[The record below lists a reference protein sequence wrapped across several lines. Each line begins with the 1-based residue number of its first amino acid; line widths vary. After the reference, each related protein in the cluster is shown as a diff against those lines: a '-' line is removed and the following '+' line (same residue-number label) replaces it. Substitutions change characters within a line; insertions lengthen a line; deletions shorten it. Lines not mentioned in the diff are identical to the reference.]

1 VTDAAISTARRA
13 TDAATDAR
21 RATWTRRAKTIP
33 IVLGATAAGAAASPV
48 IAAVA
53 TGRDLAR
60 RDTRLPTLRMAA
72 FVGQYLLNDS
82 AEILAAGPL
91 WLAAGCGTRLDQPRS
106 RRRHERLQ
114 AWSIGVLA
122 RRAEKLLGVRLAIE
136 AATDLRAVFHPGP
149 VIVVCRHVSLLD
161 ASLPAL
167 LAQQAGM
174 HTRGVVM
181 AELLADPGFDL
192 LYQRS
197 GSVFVARDHAPEARV
212 QVAHL
217 AAGLDPGAAAAI
229 FPEGRLFRSDVLTA
243 SLARLR
249 ERAPDRAS
257 RLSHLR
263 HLLPPRPAGFQALL
277 EGAPDADVVV
287 VNHAGLDPYPR
298 IAELARHV
306 PLAAP
311 IAVHV
316 ARIARADIPATPE
329 HQTVWLDERWC
340 DMDGWVDDRLGA
352 LRP

>member
-1 VTDAAISTARRA
+1 VTDAAVVA
-13 TDAATDAR
+13 AR

-53 TGRDLAR
+53 AGRDLAR
-60 RDTRLPTLRMAA
+60 GDTRLPTVRMAA

-91 WLAAGCGTRLDQPRS
+91 WVAAGCGTRLDQPRS
-106 RRRHERLQ
+106 RRHHEQLQ
-114 AWSIGVLA
+114 AWSVAVLA
-122 RRAEKLLGVRLAIE
+122 RRAEQLLGVRLEIE
-136 AATDLRAVFHPGP
+136 GAADLRAVFHPGP

-161 ASLPAL
+161 ASLPSL
-167 LAQQAGM
+167 LAQRAGM

-197 GSVFVARDHAPEARV
+197 GSVFVTRDHAPEARA
-212 QVAHL
+212 QVARL
-217 AAGLDPGAAAAI
+217 AAGLDPRTAAVI
-229 FPEGRLFRSDVLTA
+229 FPEGRLFRPEVLTA

-249 ERAPDRAS
+249 ERAPDRAA
-257 RLSHLR
+257 RLVRLR

-298 IAELARHV
+298 IAALARDV

-311 IAVHV
+311 IAVQVTRIPRV
-316 ARIARADIPATPE
+316 AIPREQE
-329 HQTVWLDERWC
+329 HQSIWLDERWC
-340 DMDGWVDDRLGA
+340 DMDDWIDERLRTR
-352 LRP
+352 RP